1 MFIKVTQTA
10 GRRYAQLVESF
21 RNEEGKPRQ
30 RTICTLG
37 RLDTGREVDHLIAA
51 LQKAKGQSPSAPSL
65 EGLRFVASRDVGD
78 VWALHQLWLDL
89 GFEDLSRAWKSSK
102 SEVEVL
108 ACLRAMVF
116 NRLCDPSS
124 KLGVLRWLETVA
136 LPVGFGFADGLP
148 QHHHLLRAMDVVDDH
163 SDALGVRLATL
174 MRPLIDQELSV
185 VFYDLTTRVRHQE
198 S

>member
-108 ACLRAMVF
+108 A
-116 NRLCDPSS
+116 S
-124 KLGVLRWLETVA
+124 
-136 LPVGFGFADGLP
+136 
-148 QHHHLLRAMDVVDDH
+148 Q
-163 SDALGVRLATL
+163 
-174 MRPLIDQELSV
+174 
-185 VFYDLTTRVRHQE
+185 VRHLP
-198 S
+198 SVKY